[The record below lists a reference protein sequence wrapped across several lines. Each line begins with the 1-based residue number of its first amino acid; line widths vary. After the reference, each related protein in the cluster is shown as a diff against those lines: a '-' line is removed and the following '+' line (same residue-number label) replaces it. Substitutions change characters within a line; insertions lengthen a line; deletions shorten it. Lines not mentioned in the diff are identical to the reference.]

1 MPYLGVVGKGLSIV
15 VFGIDVDGEEDEVA
29 PSTACEAAFHACK
42 VVRQAPAVVGI
53 GYLE

>member
-15 VFGIDVDGEEDEVA
+15 VFGIDGEEDEVA